1 MKKFNINTLIFL
13 LVGIIVGLSVALVAV
28 LVFRND
34 KETVIIDDSNGTTN
48 TAKNNIEN
56 QKGIDETKEIKNTND
71 TTDPVQY
78 FTSISNSNDKG
89 TIKQGFIK
97 VVDFLFY
104 DEPINGKR
112 FSELKDEA
120 KIRIMKV
127 ALTIDS
133 KIDSYFP
140 GYKETISNG
149 DKKIYT
155 NVKTRIVEL
164 YIKIT
169 TKICTNNRDLCENAK
184 EDFESLKK
192 SFGITLDFLKNLGKE
207 ELNKLKEWY
216 ADFRE

>member
-34 KETVIIDDSNGTTN
+34 KEKVTIDSPSSNIV
-48 TAKNNIEN
+48 KNNTEDENEIE
-56 QKGIDETKEIKNTND
+56 ETTS
-71 TTDPVQY
+71 TTSPVQY
-78 FTSISNSNDKG
+78 FTSISNSSDKG

-149 DKKIYT
+149 AKKIYT